1 MRNKMKRLWA
11 SLLALVMAVGLAGCN
26 DTSSVSVTPEP
37 TPVVTESTE
46 PESTEPVVTATP
58 APEATATP
66 EPEQVVAAEFDINS
80 VPTYS
85 GAPYVTV
92 NNNIPYF
99 TDEDMTTEVFES
111 YSPLDEYGRC
121 GIAYANI
128 CAELMPTEDRESI
141 SDITPSG
148 WDNNPYDFV
157 DGGYVYNRCHL
168 VGFQLAGEN
177 ANKLNLITGTRSMN
191 VDGMLPFENMVA
203 DYVQETD
210 NHVLYRVTPI
220 FEGDNLVASG
230 VLMEAKSV
238 EDEGEGVEF
247 CVYCYNVEP
256 GVEIDYATGANWAS
270 GDAPNSE
277 QATQPTDSAVSSADT
292 STTETVQTHEY
303 VLNTNTMKFHYP
315 DCHSVKQMNDKNRQD
330 VEATRDELIARGYEP
345 CGNCNPSTTTT

>member
-1 MRNKMKRLWA
+1 MRIKMNRLWA
-11 SLLALVMAVGLAGCN
+11 SLLALIMAVGLAGCD

-66 EPEQVVAAEFDINS
+66 EPEQAVAAEFDINS

-85 GAPYVTV
+85 GAPYVIV
-92 NNNIPYF
+92 NDNIPYF
-99 TDEDMTTEVFES
+99 TDEDMTTEVFEN

-141 SDITPSG
+141 SDVTPSG

-157 DGGYVYNRCHL
+157 DGGFVYNRCHL
-168 VGFQLAGEN
+168 IGFQLAGEN
-177 ANKLNLITGTRSMN
+177 ANELNLITGTRSMN
-191 VDGMLPFENMVA
+191 VDGMLPFENLVA
-203 DYVQETD
+203 DYIQETD

-220 FEGDNLVASG
+220 YEGTNLVASG

-238 EDEGEGVEF
+238 EDEGEGIEF

-270 GDAPNSE
+270 GDVPSSE
-277 QATQPTDSAVSSADT
+277 QVTQPTEPNTNGTDT
-292 STTETVQTHEY
+292 GSMETVQTHEY

-315 DCHSVKQMNDKNRQD
+315 DCRSVNQMSDENRQD
-330 VEATRDELIARGYEP
+330 VEATREEIIARGYEP
-345 CGNCNPSTTTT
+345 CGNCNP

>member
-11 SLLALVMAVGLAGCN
+11 SLLALVIAVGLAGCN

-58 APEATATP
+58 ALEATATP
-66 EPEQVVAAEFDINS
+66 EPEQAVAAEFDIS
-80 VPTYS
+80 SIPAYS
-85 GAPYVTV
+85 GTPYVIV
-92 NNNIPYF
+92 NDNVPYF
-99 TDEDMTTEVFES
+99 TDSDMTTEAFEN
-111 YSPLDEYGRC
+111 YSSLDEYGRC
-121 GIAYANI
+121 GVAYANI
-128 CAELMPTEDRESI
+128 CTELMPTEDRESI
-141 SDITPSG
+141 SDVTPSG

-168 VGFQLAGEN
+168 IGFQLAGEN
-177 ANKLNLITGTRSMN
+177 ANELNLITGARSMN

-220 FEGDNLVASG
+220 FEGNNLVASG

-270 GDAPNSE
+270 GDAPSSE
-277 QATQPTDSAVSSADT
+277 QATQPTESAVSSADT

-303 VLNTNTMKFHYP
+303 VLNTNTMKFHYS

-345 CGNCNPSTTTT
+345 CGNCNP

>member
-66 EPEQVVAAEFDINS
+66 EPEQAVAAEFDINS

-85 GAPYVTV
+85 EAPYVTV
-92 NNNIPYF
+92 NDNIPYF

-141 SDITPSG
+141 SDVTPSG

-177 ANKLNLITGTRSMN
+177 ANKLNLFTGTRSMN

-270 GDAPNSE
+270 GDAPSSE
-277 QATQPTDSAVSSADT
+277 QATQPTESAVSSADT

-315 DCHSVKQMNDKNRQD
+315 DCRSVKQMNDKNRQD

-345 CGNCNPSTTTT
+345 CGNCNP